1 MSQRPS
7 ENPQAAE
14 ARAEN
19 TGLRSRIRA
28 LAEEAAADLDLYVV
42 EVDVRGQK
50 GSRVIEVFA
59 DADDGAGLD
68 ELAKLS
74 RDLEFL
80 LDTEDLVKGRY
91 TLNVSSPGADRPLLL
106 PRQYRRHL
114 GRPLKVT
121 TETPDGP
128 NARTGTL
135 TAVHDDAFELDVD
148 GQTERI
154 AYADVT
160 DARVQ
165 LPW

>member
-1 MSQRPS
+1 MSDQPS
-7 ENPQAAE
+7 QNSQADA

-19 TGLRSRIRA
+19 TGLRGRIRA
-28 LAEEAAADLDLYVV
+28 LADEIAEGLDLYVV
-42 EVDVRGQK
+42 DVEVRGQK

-59 DADDGAGLD
+59 DADEGAGLD
-68 ELAKLS
+68 DLAKLS
-74 RDLEFL
+74 RELEFL

-91 TLNVSSPGADRPLLL
+91 TLNVSSPGADRPLRL
-106 PRQYRRHL
+106 PRQYRQHL

-121 TETPDGP
+121 TEAPDGP

-135 TAVHDDAFELDVD
+135 AAVYDDAFELDVD